1 MALNVDQGNYVCC
14 GILPKIPGFPQY
26 NEEEEDVKLVNGY
39 LLIQSFKFVL
49 GAQLK

>member
-1 MALNVDQGNYVCC
+1 MLWNM
-14 GILPKIPGFPQY
+14 PKIEGFPQY

-39 LLIQSFKFVL
+39 LLIQSFKFLL